1 MEGVGNANV
10 FPHLFQGYV
19 DAKKILVK
27 QVAAKRGLGDSHFSR
42 KVNNPQ
48 EMSLWEAF
56 LVGVATA
63 EVTAEAHTKK

>member
-1 MEGVGNANV
+1 MEAMNNPSV
-10 FPHLFQGYV
+10 FPHMFQGYV

-42 KVNNPQ
+42 KINNPQ

-56 LVGVATA
+56 LMGVAAA